1 MKPLYTNGNWKIIKR
16 KEIYSIY
23 RGRELIDSSDNFEEA
38 YSLLDKHKKSIK

>member
-1 MKPLYTNGNWKIIKR
+1 MSALYTNGKWKIVKR

-23 RGRELIDSSDNFEEA
+23 NGRELIDSSDNFEEA